1 MLIKSREGVDGTW
14 STFEIRVG
22 TSAQVYRVLPATSWQ
37 ETWVV
42 YGLAA
47 SVCDASVGVAPNC
60 QDARGGVFSNF
71 SSTTWEQGK
80 QYTLGVDT
88 NLGESGEGQYGSS
101 GTPRL
106 RRGADIVQASIQS
119 DWDIQMIQDQ
129 HSRTRLFL
137 PSSLIHSGLECLDL
151 GSSLRTSLDTVIRS
165 QASRIPSTRM
175 DLYRV

>member
-1 MLIKSREGVDGTW
+1 MGNREGVDGTW

-22 TSAQVYRVLPATSWQ
+22 TPQQVYRVLPATSWQ

-42 YGLAA
+42 YGLAV

-80 QYTLGVDT
+80 QYMLGVDT

-101 GTPRL
+101 DT
-106 RRGADIVQASIQS
+106 
-119 DWDIQMIQDQ
+119 
-129 HSRTRLFL
+129 
-137 PSSLIHSGLECLDL
+137 SG
-151 GSSLRTSLDTVIRS
+151 
-165 QASRIPSTRM
+165 
-175 DLYRV
+175 